1 MDVRDEGEGGI
12 KNEFL
17 VSDFD
22 FYNWLSGDA
31 LPWDRHLDEDH
42 FAGGRL

>member
-17 VSDFD
+17 VSDFH
-22 FYNWLSGDA
+22 NWLSGEA
-31 LPWDRHLDEDH
+31 LP
-42 FAGGRL
+42 